1 MWNYNLVVLL
11 QRTGVWYL
19 WTGLWPSHCDT
30 MDGIKPWV
38 KKEGLEARLCHLPYV
53 HVGRANRAL
62 QVQIAL
68 DSPGS
73 WVQLLTACHS
83 PRLKTQSKI
92 NHEAVRDCPAGYTG
106 PLLLRGWVSFLICPA
121 PALVRTFPLVF
132 SRGELIWGVGEPH
145 MQNPYLFLYLT
156 VSPPQPRPHLINF
169 QYILE
174 LLPKIHC
181 RQILKAFY
189 PESHS
194 SSVICVSERAW
205 EDLDVNHSP
214 LTLNKMLSLQIILLS
229 FLFSGSTRSSLWQ

>member
-132 SRGELIWGVGEPH
+132 SRGELIWGVGERH

-156 VSPPQPRPHLINF
+156 VSPPQAQAPFDQFPVYSRT
-169 QYILE
+169 
-174 LLPKIHC
+174 
-181 RQILKAFY
+181 
-189 PESHS
+189 
-194 SSVICVSERAW
+194 
-205 EDLDVNHSP
+205 
-214 LTLNKMLSLQIILLS
+214 LTKNSLQANFKS
-229 FLFSGSTRSSLWQ
+229 FLPGVSFLICDLCFRKSMRRFGCESQPLDLEQNA